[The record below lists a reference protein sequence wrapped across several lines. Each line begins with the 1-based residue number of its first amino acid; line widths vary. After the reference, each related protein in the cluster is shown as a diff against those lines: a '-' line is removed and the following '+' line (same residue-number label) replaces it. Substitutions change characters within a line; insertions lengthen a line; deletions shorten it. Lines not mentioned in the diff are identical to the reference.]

1 MVTAAEHDSPKPA
14 FPAFQGYVESR
25 PSGRGY
31 GG

>member
-1 MVTAAEHDSPKPA
+1 MVTLEENDSPK
-14 FPAFQGYVESR
+14 PAFQGYVESR